1 VPRNLTPVTVS
12 RSLDADLRE
21 MKDILRELKTDVARF
36 RDVNYLKASIK
47 YYRVERPDDD
57 DLMDSMMF
65 DELVKGRR

>member
-1 VPRNLTPVTVS
+1 
-12 RSLDADLRE
+12 